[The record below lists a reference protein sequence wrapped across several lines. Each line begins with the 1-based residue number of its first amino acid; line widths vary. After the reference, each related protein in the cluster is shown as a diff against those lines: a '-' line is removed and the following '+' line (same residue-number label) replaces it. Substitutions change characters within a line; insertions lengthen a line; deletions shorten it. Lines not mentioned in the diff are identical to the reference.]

1 MHTKM
6 KVSMPADAAFIL
18 NTLNKGGH
26 EAYIVGGC
34 VRDSI
39 LGRNPQDWDITTS
52 ALPEETK
59 VLFDR
64 TFDTGIQHGTI
75 TVVLHKEN
83 YEVTTYRID
92 GDYADCRHPDAVS
105 FTKNLT
111 EDLLRRDFTM
121 NAIAYHPAE
130 GFRDPFHGQEDIDAE
145 CIRGVGNP
153 ALRFQ
158 EDALRMLRCVR
169 FAAQLGFTVEEET
182 WAALCANTAL
192 IQKIS
197 VERIREELK
206 KLWLSPFT
214 EKMPLLWESGLLA
227 QIDPTLSARL
237 IANSHAVLSEL
248 TACPKEEALCWCI
261 VLQEYTPD
269 EAQKLL
275 KYLKFDNF
283 TLKRI
288 CLLLEHLPKDV
299 PTDAYGLRKLTG
311 SIGEEPTRQLLIL
324 QSILR
329 PASAHAEST
338 ALLEKI
344 LADGDCLTLKTMQL
358 SGKDLMAMGAPH
370 GKELGAILAEL
381 LELVLHDPAK
391 NNKEYLTEQALA
403 MLKAKALV

>member
-1 MHTKM
+1 MQKLKITI
-6 KVSMPADAAFIL
+6 PADAALIL
-18 NTLNKGGH
+18 DTLNKNGH

-39 LGRNPQDWDITTS
+39 LGRIPQDWDITTS

-59 VLFDR
+59 ALFDH

-83 YEVTTYRID
+83 YEVTTYRVD
-92 GDYADCRHPDAVS
+92 GKYADCRHPDAVS

-130 GFRDPFHGQEDIDAE
+130 GFRDPFHGQEDIAAKT
-145 CIRGVGNP
+145 IRGVGDP

-169 FAAQLGFTVEEET
+169 FAAQLGFAIEPET

-197 VERIREELK
+197 VERIREELE
-206 KLWLSPFT
+206 KLWLSPFQ

-237 IANSHAVLSEL
+237 IAHSQRILDELS
-248 TACPKEEALCWCI
+248 ACPKNALLRWCV
-261 VLQEYTPD
+261 VLQDYTPA
-269 EAQKLL
+269 EAKAFL
-275 KYLKFDNF
+275 KGLKFDNH
-283 TLKRI
+283 TLRRV
-288 CLLLEHLPKDV
+288 CLLLEYLPKDV
-299 PTDAYGLRKLTG
+299 PTEAYPLRKLV
-311 SIGEEPTRQLLIL
+311 SIIGEEATEQLLLL

-329 PASAHAEST
+329 PASPHGESK
-338 ALLEKI
+338 ALFAKI
-344 LADGDCLTLKTMQL
+344 LADGNCLTLKTL
-358 SGKDLMAMGAPH
+358 EVSGKDLMEIGAPR
-370 GKELGAILAEL
+370 GKELGSLLGTL
-381 LELVLHDPAK
+381 LEMVLQEPGK
-391 NNKEYLTEQALA
+391 NTKEILTEQARSL
-403 MLKAKALV
+403 LKEKNLQ

>member
-1 MHTKM
+1 MSQR
-6 KVSMPADAAFIL
+6 KVNMPPDAAFIL
-18 NTLNKGGH
+18 DTLKKGGH

-39 LGRNPQDWDITTS
+39 LGRIPQDWDITTS

-59 VLFDR
+59 ALFDH

-83 YEVTTYRID
+83 YEVTTYRVD

-130 GFRDPFHGQEDIDAE
+130 GFRDPFHGQEDIAAKT
-145 CIRGVGNP
+145 IRGVGDP

-169 FAAQLGFTVEEET
+169 FASQLGFQIEPET

-197 VERIREELK
+197 VERIREELE
-206 KLWLSPFT
+206 KLWLSPFK

-237 IANSHAVLSEL
+237 IARSQTILDEIS
-248 TACPKEEALCWCI
+248 ACPKDALLRWCI
-261 VLQEYTPD
+261 VLQDYTPA
-269 EAQKLL
+269 EAKIFL
-275 KYLKFDNF
+275 KGMKFDNH

-288 CLLLEHLPKDV
+288 CLLLDYLPRDI
-299 PTDAYGLRKLTG
+299 PTEAYPLRKLAGT
-311 SIGEEPTRQLLIL
+311 IGAEATEQLLLL

-329 PASAHAEST
+329 PASPHEESK
-338 ALLEKI
+338 ALFQKI
-344 LADGDCLTLKTMQL
+344 LAEGDCLTLKALSL
-358 SGKDLMAMGAPH
+358 SGKDLMEMGAPH
-370 GKELGAILAEL
+370 GKELGSILAEL
-381 LELVLHDPAK
+381 LDMVLREPAK
-391 NNKEYLTEQALA
+391 NTKEILTAQALSI
-403 MLKAKALV
+403 LKAKNLL